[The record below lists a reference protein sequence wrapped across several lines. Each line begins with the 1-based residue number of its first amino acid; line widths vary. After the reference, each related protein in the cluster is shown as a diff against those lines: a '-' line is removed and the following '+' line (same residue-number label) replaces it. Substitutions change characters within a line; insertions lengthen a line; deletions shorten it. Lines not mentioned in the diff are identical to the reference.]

1 MSVVPGPASQDAVIK
16 RVLAS
21 PGLQCIYNEDFL
33 FKRILIVIILYVGKG
48 DFLKEAN
55 FAPEWPFYKK

>member
-1 MSVVPGPASQDAVIK
+1 MKI
-16 RVLAS
+16 
-21 PGLQCIYNEDFL
+21 FL
-33 FKRILIVIILYVGKG
+33 FKHILILIILYVEKE